1 GKRIAYYKFDE
12 SQVKQY
18 NFAVYDQLYPTD
30 YRYKYPKPGEAN
42 SVVTIH
48 IYDLESGKTATADL
62 GGETDQYIPRIKWTQ
77 DPSLLCIFRMNR
89 HQNKLEYCWRT
100 RKPVKPGCS

>member
-1 GKRIAYYKFDE
+1 FVRDNNIFIKELETGAERQITSDGKYNEIINGGTDWVYEEEFAFARAFFWSPDGKRIAYYKFDE

-48 IYDLESGKTATADL
+48 IY
-62 GGETDQYIPRIKWTQ
+62 
-77 DPSLLCIFRMNR
+77 
-89 HQNKLEYCWRT
+89 
-100 RKPVKPGCS
+100 